1 MGDIGRVLNTAR
13 DAILANLTALNVTGS
28 NIANVNT
35 PGYSQLR
42 PDFGSIGVFN
52 ANAGT
57 EQVGVKITSI
67 ERLYNKYL
75 DAQVVQQEPNGAFS
89 QAQLDVLNNVE
100 SVFNESTGGGINDL
114 LSQFWSAWS
123 QLSANPSGITE
134 RDNLVS
140 VSQSLA
146 SMFNQ
151 RANDLIKI
159 QSDMNTQ
166 ISDTVT
172 QLNGYLAQ
180 MADLNDKIT
189 QVEIAGG
196 SAASLR
202 DQRTELL
209 KNISQIVQVN
219 YYEEANGA
227 LNVYISN
234 GRSLVEGSNVW
245 KLGVQANPN
254 NSNYNDVVFQDTP
267 TVAINNNLQG
277 GKLAGLI
284 YARDT
289 QVAGYLNDL
298 DNMAATIVSN
308 VNTQHS
314 SGYDLNG
321 NVGGNFFSPAGI
333 YPPVAANGNGYAGKV
348 TAGGAYTGTTNKTYE
363 VKIMAGGALG
373 TATYEVSSDGGKTW
387 GSTQPMPASG
397 NITLGDGIT
406 LTFTA
411 GTFAANDRFSINATY
426 AAADMQVDPGI
437 VADVT
442 KVAASA
448 TVNKDGDNAGLI
460 AAIQNDSSL
469 MGGGMTIDNYYES
482 LQSKIGQDVAD
493 AKNNNDQQTAVLNQM
508 ESQREAV
515 SGVSTDEQ
523 MMNMIKYEAA
533 YNAAGRLIGVV
544 NSMMGTLINL
554 GIETAISS

>member
-28 NIANVNT
+28 NVANVNT
-35 PGYSQLR
+35 PGYSRLR

-52 ANAGT
+52 T
-57 EQVGVKITSI
+57 SSDQQQVGVKIISI

-75 DAQVVQQEPNGAFS
+75 DAQVVQQEPNGAYS

-100 SVFNESTGGGINDL
+100 SIFNESTGGGINDL

-123 QLSANPSGITE
+123 QLSANPSGMTE
-134 RDNLVS
+134 RDYLVS

-146 SMFNQ
+146 STFRQ
-151 RANDLIKI
+151 RANDLLKI
-159 QSDMNTQ
+159 QNDTNNQ
-166 ISDTVT
+166 ISDAVT
-172 QLNGYLAQ
+172 QLNGYLDQ
-180 MADLNDKIT
+180 MADLNDKIV

-196 SAASLR
+196 NAASMR

-209 KNISQIVQVN
+209 RKIGQLVQVN

-245 KLGVQANPN
+245 KLGVQTNPN
-254 NSNYNDVVFQDTP
+254 NSNYYDVVFQDTP
-267 TVAINNNLQG
+267 TVAINDKLQG

-284 YARDT
+284 DARDA
-289 QVAGYLNDL
+289 QVGGYLNDL
-298 DNMAATIVSN
+298 DKMAAAIISN
-308 VNTQHS
+308 VNAQHS

-321 NVGGNFFSPAGI
+321 NVGGNFFSLAGI
-333 YPPVAANGNGYAGKV
+333 YPPVAASGNTYAGTV
-348 TAGGAYTGTTNKTYE
+348 TAGGSYTGTKHKTYE
-363 VKIMAGGALG
+363 VQIVAPGALG
-373 TATYEVSSDGGKTW
+373 VATYKVSSDGGNTW
-387 GSTQPMPASG
+387 GSVQTMPANG
-397 NITLGDGIT
+397 NITLGEGINF
-406 LTFTA
+406 TFTA
-411 GTFAANDRFSINATY
+411 GTFAANDTFSVNATY
-426 AAADMQVDPGI
+426 PAAIMQVDPGI
-437 VADVT
+437 VADVA
-442 KVAASA
+442 KIAASA

-469 MGGGMTIDNYYES
+469 MGGGLTIDNYYES
-482 LQSKIGQDVAD
+482 LVSKIGQNIAD
-493 AKNNNDQQTAVLNQM
+493 AKNNNDQQTAILNQM

-515 SGVSTDEQ
+515 SGVSLDEE

-533 YNAAGRLIGVV
+533 YNAAGRLIGVI
-544 NSMMGTLINL
+544 NTMMGTLINL
-554 GIETAISS
+554 GIETSISS